1 MAVHLEV
8 EAARFAD
15 WRPARVAAP
24 QAGVGRVAVAA
35 ARVRPDQQLP
45 AVRLN
50 NIFSTGYK
58 SSQSKS
64 KVSTFKCRRTFFFV
78 YLQVWVS

>member
-8 EAARFAD
+8 EAARVAD
-15 WRPARVAAP
+15 RRPARVAAP

-35 ARVRPDQQLP
+35 PRVRPDQQLP

-50 NIFSTGYK
+50 NIFLTGYRHNLK
-58 SSQSKS
+58 AKYLHLTVEEPLFSSTYK
-64 KVSTFKCRRTFFFV
+64 FG
-78 YLQVWVS
+78 

>member
-24 QAGVGRVAVAA
+24 QASVGRVAVAA
-35 ARVRPDQQLP
+35 PRVRPDQQLP

-50 NIFSTGYK
+50 NIFLTGYRYN
-58 SSQSKS
+58 
-64 KVSTFKCRRTFFFV
+64 FKAK
-78 YLQVWVS
+78 

>member
-50 NIFSTGYK
+50 NIFLTGYRHNLK
-58 SSQSKS
+58 AKYLHLTVEEPLFSSTYK
-64 KVSTFKCRRTFFFV
+64 FG
-78 YLQVWVS
+78 

>member
-8 EAARFAD
+8 EAARVAD
-15 WRPARVAAP
+15 RRPARVAAP

-50 NIFSTGYK
+50 NIF
-58 SSQSKS
+58 
-64 KVSTFKCRRTFFFV
+64 
-78 YLQVWVS
+78 

>member
-8 EAARFAD
+8 EAARVAD

-50 NIFSTGYK
+50 NIFLTGYRYN
-58 SSQSKS
+58 
-64 KVSTFKCRRTFFFV
+64 FKAK
-78 YLQVWVS
+78 

>member
-8 EAARFAD
+8 EAARVAD

-35 ARVRPDQQLP
+35 PRVRPDQQLP

-50 NIFSTGYK
+50 KIFLTGYRYNLK
-58 SSQSKS
+58 ANI
-64 KVSTFKCRRTFFFV
+64 
-78 YLQVWVS
+78 